1 MNSATRGLLLALL
14 LMTTLTSVLHASI
27 NGRVEQ
33 AQFSVVG
40 TGQLTWFGLTVYDA
54 TLYSPE
60 GVYHP
65 ERPHAIQI
73 TYRFN
78 FSRQQL
84 AQKSLEE
91 IERIHGRQPNRML
104 MLQQLKSVFRDVTEG
119 DHILGIH
126 HPGERAEFYSNDVLL
141 GRIADP
147 ALAAAFFDIWLDP
160 ATRKPDLRARMLGYH
175 K

>member
-1 MNSATRGLLLALL
+1 
-14 LMTTLTSVLHASI
+14 MTTATSVLHASI
-27 NGRVEQ
+27 NEPIEQ
-33 AQFSVVG
+33 AKLSVVG

-60 GVYHP
+60 GAYHP
-65 ERPHAIQI
+65 EHPHAIQI

-78 FSRQQL
+78 FSREQL
-84 AQKSLEE
+84 ARKSLEE
-91 IERIHGRQPNRML
+91 IERIHGRQPNRMV

-141 GRIADP
+141 GRIEDA
-147 ALAAAFFDIWLDP
+147 ALAAAFFSIWLDP
-160 ATRKPDLRARMLGYH
+160 ATREPDLPAGMLGFRQ
-175 K
+175 